1 MILLGYVL
9 MHITFFL
16 LISRS
21 RQLGSNFWLPTAIVS
36 SSVLALILALPIAM
50 TLRIPMDPVALTEAL
65 PFLVCTVGFDKP
77 LRLARAV
84 FTHPHLTTPHGAGG
98 GGLSAQP
105 ILLDY
110 ALEIAVLVVG
120 AYSGVAG
127 LREVC
132 ALAAVLLAVDSMLLC
147 TFLASIFG
155 VMVEVSPVPFC
166 LLLLSRGWLSHPAR
180 STPSPSSSLLC
191 TATYCLSP
199 LDAVGR

>member
-1 MILLGYVL
+1 MGRLRRPCPRPPLLGSRKGPYPFLFQSIFYSILDKCTVQKADSLDIVMILLGYVL

-98 GGLSAQP
+98 GGLISAGASPRSLSQLKPANSIITESLTKVAQP
-105 ILLDY
+105 IL
-110 ALEIAVLVVG
+110 
-120 AYSGVAG
+120 
-127 LREVC
+127 R
-132 ALAAVLLAVDSMLLC
+132 
-147 TFLASIFG
+147 
-155 VMVEVSPVPFC
+155 
-166 LLLLSRGWLSHPAR
+166 
-180 STPSPSSSLLC
+180 
-191 TATYCLSP
+191 
-199 LDAVGR
+199 